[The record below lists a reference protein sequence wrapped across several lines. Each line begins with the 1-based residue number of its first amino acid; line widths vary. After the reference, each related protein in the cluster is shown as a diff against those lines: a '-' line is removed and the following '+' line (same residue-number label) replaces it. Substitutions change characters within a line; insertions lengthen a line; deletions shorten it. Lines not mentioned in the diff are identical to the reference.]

1 MAVGARVFWG
11 AEEMAAE
18 LHGTNRS
25 SSAINWT
32 HTPFFI
38 PSSSKLRLRHYSLK
52 WNIAQADLCRGIPQQ
67 VQELRTLSVGE
78 LRQSPARCRVRG

>member
-1 MAVGARVFWG
+1 MAVGVRVFWG

-25 SSAINWT
+25 SSATNWT

-52 WNIAQADLCRGIPQQ
+52 WHIAQADLFGDYP
-67 VQELRTLSVGE
+67 
-78 LRQSPARCRVRG
+78 